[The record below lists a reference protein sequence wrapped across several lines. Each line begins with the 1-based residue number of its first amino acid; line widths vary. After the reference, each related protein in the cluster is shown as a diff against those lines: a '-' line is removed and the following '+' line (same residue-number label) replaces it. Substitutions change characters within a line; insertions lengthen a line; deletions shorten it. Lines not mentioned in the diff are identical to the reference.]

1 MKPKALKVAQLEV
14 VDIERL
20 IEERALGRKNKEFAK
35 SDQIRAELMAKG
47 VALMD
52 DDWSL
57 CSR

>member
-1 MKPKALKVAQLEV
+1 MAQLEV